1 MEVSFE
7 FQYCIHMSTTDLTE
21 DNVDQD
27 KKVTHRNQ
35 WDTHGNEWDNGT
47 VMVINGTLTD
57 I

>member
-1 MEVSFE
+1 
-7 FQYCIHMSTTDLTE
+7 MSTTDLTE